1 MSINYFYGKTNG
13 LNADIERHRLEK
25 MKLEEKIN
33 SLESKDEISKMDQRR
48 LNTYR
53 NFLCQLNSILLI
65 NLVEI
70 KDKRLDI
77 LKRIK

>member
-53 NFLCQLNSILLI
+53 NFLYQLNSSFANII
-65 NLVEI
+65 
-70 KDKRLDI
+70 DKLGRN
-77 LKRIK
+77 KR